1 MKKIVSFVLVILAL
15 SAMLVSCTGH
25 TVTNK
30 AEITIEG
37 YGTIKA
43 ELYGK
48 DAPITVM
55 NFVELAKSGYYDGTQ
70 IVRVQDGFV
79 IQTGRGKGTS
89 TIRGEFLVNGT
100 NNPISHERGVLSMAR
115 STAYNSA
122 SDQFFIC
129 LDDESAKTLD
139 GYYASFGKV
148 VEGLDIVDKIA
159 ADIKEA
165 GDDAFLPDQAEAGF
179 LADAYKISITS
190 IKITK

>member
-1 MKKIVSFVLVILAL
+1 MKKIVSFVLVILSL
-15 SAMLVSCTGH
+15 SAMLVSCKGH

-89 TIRGEFLVNGT
+89 TIRGEFLINGT

-129 LDDESAKTLD
+129 LDDELAKTLD

-179 LADAYKISITS
+179 LADAYKITITS

>member
-148 VEGLDIVDKIA
+148 VEGLDIVNKIA

-179 LADAYKISITS
+179 LADAYKITITS

>member
-89 TIRGEFLVNGT
+89 TIRGEFLINGT

-159 ADIKEA
+159 ADIKDA

-179 LADAYKISITS
+179 LADAYKITITS

>member
-1 MKKIVSFVLVILAL
+1 MKKNVSFVLVILAL
-15 SAMLVSCTGH
+15 SAMLVSCGGH

-89 TIRGEFLVNGT
+89 TIRGEFLINGT

-179 LADAYKISITS
+179 LADAYKITITS

>member
-89 TIRGEFLVNGT
+89 TIRGEFLINGT

-129 LDDESAKTLD
+129 LDDELAKTLD

-179 LADAYKISITS
+179 LADAYKITITS

>member
-179 LADAYKISITS
+179 LADAYKITITS

>member
-1 MKKIVSFVLVILAL
+1 MKKIVSFVLVILSL

-89 TIRGEFLVNGT
+89 TIRGEFLINGT

-129 LDDESAKTLD
+129 LDDELAKTLD

-179 LADAYKISITS
+179 LADAYKITITS